1 MKKINKILA
10 VLLVI
15 SMLAGVMA
23 VSVSAANTTD
33 AAFKFAFK
41 DTSGNV
47 INSVKA
53 GDVVDL
59 FVSIKTEGYSP
70 VFQIVFCYDYT
81 LLTHIRQNGTAAQSI
96 TANNCRELLGDF
108 ADKTTQI
115 EDENDPI
122 WQFERDEIGNGYYK
136 LWGAGTSTATPHKDT
151 MYPSSWGD
159 AEKAQYKC
167 ISFGYMTDTSDSVL
181 TVNTNG
187 EFYEMVRFRFLA
199 LADTSLDS
207 NVVFRNPDAAKSY
220 IAIDPDDAPIS
231 CAQYSTAVKVAKIA
245 YEYETAAVE
254 DKIVYHVKDQIQWA
268 NKDANTVNL
277 GVVAGFDVE
286 DIAIEFNEAGT
297 STNVDKVGAVVK
309 IGEKEDTKYERFVYE
324 MNDGKSYYFR
334 VVVENVPA
342 NYTGDIVVTPL
353 VWMTGADEPIYGD
366 PVTID
371 AATLAQMLTRLP

>member
-41 DTSGNV
+41 DTSGKV

-53 GDVVDL
+53 GEVVDL

-122 WQFERDEIGNGYYK
+122 WQFENDEIGNGYYK

-151 MYPSSWGD
+151 MYPGSWGD

-199 LADTSLDS
+199 LADTALDS
-207 NVVFRNPDAAKSY
+207 NVVFQNPDAAKSY

-231 CAQYSTAVKVAKIA
+231 CAQYSTAVKVANIA
-245 YEYETAAVE
+245 YEYETAAAP
-254 DKIVYHVKDQIQWA
+254 ILYHVQNQYRPNGDNYDI
-268 NKDANTVNL
+268 
-277 GVVAGFDVE
+277 GVKFGFKAE
-286 DIAIEFNEAGT
+286 DIAIAFDEKGT
-297 STNVDKVGAVVK
+297 STNVTAVGADIYVDGVK
-309 IGEKEDTKYERFVYE
+309 VDGIFESQYVYDIKGDGSEYHYRVIIEGLAKADATKYTIKPYVVIDGNAVYGE
-324 MNDGKSYYFR
+324 EVTVSAAAI
-334 VVVENVPA
+334 VPQA
-342 NYTGDIVVTPL
+342 
-353 VWMTGADEPIYGD
+353 
-366 PVTID
+366 
-371 AATLAQMLTRLP
+371 